1 MAQFRKNYLPS
12 QAQPWVREVQDRLV
26 GIESSFRSAE
36 VNNRSRDEQLLSSY
50 NRLDKAFIQVAAA
63 TSAAA
68 AAAADAQSA
77 ADTAQAAAN
86 TANGIINNIYV
97 AGTTNIN
104 GGTIANGTIAVSKII
119 AGTLTGFT
127 IQTAASGRRVI
138 LSGTNASFY
147 DEAGN
152 FTGSISGSGNDRASS
167 VQIISS
173 SATALY
179 VYNGGADLV
188 GPGSELSVGDAGGQR
203 IRLQATN
210 GVQIIGGLQVGVTS
224 ITGAVSLSS
233 TFSTSS
239 SITRTQLAG
248 GGTTGASFT
257 DSGAIVR
264 TTSSAKYKTEI
275 KDATFAISDILSLQ
289 PKTFKIKDEVND
301 QGESARTYAGFI
313 AEELAGTGLDVFV
326 SYRPN
331 EDGIR
336 EPDGIHYGELSAA
349 LVCAI
354 KNLNERLERIEGA
367 NE

>member
-1 MAQFRKNYLPS
+1 MAQFRKNFLPS
-12 QAQPWVREVQDRLV
+12 QSQPWAREVQDRLA
-26 GIESSFRSAE
+26 GIESTFRSAE
-36 VNNRSRDEQLLSSY
+36 VNNRSRDEQLLASY

-63 TSAAA
+63 TSQAAAAAATAQSAADAAA
-68 AAAADAQSA
+68 AAAA
-77 ADTAQAAAN
+77 
-86 TANGIINNIYV
+86 TANGIINRIYV
-97 AGTTNIN
+97 SGTEDIN
-104 GGTIANGTIAVSKII
+104 GATIGDGTISVDKII

-127 IQTAASGRRVI
+127 IQTALSGRRVI

-152 FTGSISGSGNDRASS
+152 FTGSISGSGDDRASS

-188 GPGSELSVGDAGGQR
+188 GPGSELSVGDAGSQR
-203 IRLQATN
+203 IRLQAN
-210 GVQIIGGLQVGVTS
+210 SGVQIIGGLQVGVTT
-224 ITGAVSLSS
+224 ITGAVTLSS

-248 GGTTGASFT
+248 GGVTGASFT
-257 DSGAIVR
+257 DTGALVR
-264 TTSSAKYKTEI
+264 TTSSARYKTEI
-275 KDATFAISDILSLQ
+275 EDINFQLSDILNLN
-289 PKTFKIKDEVND
+289 PKTFKIKEEVNL
-301 QGESARTYAGFI
+301 QGESARLYAGFI
-313 AEELAGTGLDVFV
+313 AEDLAGTGLDVFV

-331 EDGIR
+331 EDGVR
-336 EPDGIHYGELSAA
+336 EPDGIQYGELSAA